1 MADKKNL
8 MTEIALLYY
17 KKGLT
22 QQEIA
27 KTLQLTRQTVSK
39 FLTIATEEKLVEI
52 IIHNPDVERK
62 ELQLRLKE
70 LFGITA
76 IVCGVSQ
83 KNDELRRLVSTE
95 TAVEYL
101 SSVLQKKPLR
111 IGLSWGRSV
120 QSVVK
125 NFPSAHLKEH
135 TIFPLFGATEHE
147 QTYFLPNELAREFAS
162 KLNAKVKYAWF
173 PYKTE
178 NKQDY
183 DLFRRTDYYKN
194 MEKEWS
200 NLDLAILGI
209 GNNQGFRLL
218 NSSLEENDSL
228 KTVVGDV
235 ATHFFTID
243 GALIER
249 NEYSLR
255 IAAEQLRNIKEKIA
269 VAYGDDKIE
278 AIIGAIKAQFV
289 NTLITDE
296 YTAKKLVEFAER

>member
-1 MADKKNL
+1 MTDKKNL

-27 KTLQLTRQTVSK
+27 KCLQLTRQTVSK
-39 FLTIATEEKLVEI
+39 LLTIATEEKLVEI
-52 IIHNPDVERK
+52 IIHNPDLERK
-62 ELQLRLKE
+62 SLQLKLKE
-70 LFGITA
+70 LFGINA
-76 IVCGVSQ
+76 VVCGVSQ
-83 KNDELRRLVSTE
+83 KNDELRQLVTTE
-95 TAVEYL
+95 TAVEYI
-101 SSVLQKKPLR
+101 SSLLQKKPLR

-120 QSVVK
+120 QNVVK
-125 NFPSAHLKEH
+125 NFPSAILKEH
-135 TIFPLFGATEHE
+135 TVFPLFGATEHE
-147 QTYFLPNELAREFAS
+147 QTYFLPNELAREFAF

-218 NSSLEENDSL
+218 NSALDENA
-228 KTVVGDV
+228 TFNAVGDV
-235 ATHFFTID
+235 ATHFFTAD
-243 GALIER
+243 GSLIER
-249 NEYSLR
+249 EEYSLR
-255 IAAEQLRNIKEKIA
+255 IAAEQLRQVKEKIA

-278 AIIGAIKAQFV
+278 AIVGAIKAKFV
-289 NTLITDE
+289 DTLITDE
-296 YTAKKLVEFAER
+296 YTAKKLVEF